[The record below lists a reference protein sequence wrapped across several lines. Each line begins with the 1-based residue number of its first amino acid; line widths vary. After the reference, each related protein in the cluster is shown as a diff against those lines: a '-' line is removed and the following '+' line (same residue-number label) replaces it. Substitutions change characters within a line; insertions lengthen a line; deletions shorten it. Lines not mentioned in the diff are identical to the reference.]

1 MKNEYTKIFVW
12 AAVVGGLFFFLWK
25 KGYLLR
31 IRDYVLETREELRKC
46 SWPTVE
52 ELKGSTLVVMLT
64 IALIGGFTVSVDWVL
79 NLVMKWVNS

>member
-1 MKNEYTKIFVW
+1 M
-12 AAVVGGLFFFLWK
+12 VGGLFFFLWK